1 MECWNIG
8 LFPSLH
14 SSIIPLL
21 LYALCPMRSAAFREV
36 AQLKKEQK
44 KTKSEYTGL
53 VPAVD
58 QASRILLCLAKGPA
72 LKMNLTEICKNV
84 GIHKSKG
91 YSILNTLQR
100 YGFVRKDQ
108 TEKTY
113 SLGLGLISLSRKV
126 LDNLN
131 YGQAA
136 APFLRTLAG
145 KAHSTALFGLLEEDN
160 AFVVAKHESDQKI
173 GITTRVGH
181 RFGVTDGASGKA
193 IFAFLPEEER
203 ERIRAAKR
211 PLFHGHESRFD
222 EKRLEKEMAECRRT
236 GYAVDLGEVFE
247 GINIIAAPAFD
258 SHGSLLGSIFIMGT
272 FPESLVADYG
282 PVVAE
287 TAKQFSAYLG
297 ADVEKI
303 YNGR

>member
-1 MECWNIG
+1 M
-8 LFPSLH
+8 
-14 SSIIPLL
+14 PL
-21 LYALCPMRSAAFREV
+21 SEV
-36 AQLKKEQK
+36 VRLKKEQQEK
-44 KTKSEYTGL
+44 KSEYTGL

-58 QASRILLCLAKGPA
+58 QASRVLLCLAKSPS
-72 LKMNLTEICKNV
+72 LKMNLTDICRSV

-100 YGFVRKDQ
+100 YGFVRKDPVG
-108 TEKTY
+108 KTY

-136 APFLRTLAG
+136 APFLRALAG
-145 KAHSTALFGLLEEDN
+145 KTHSTALFGLLEDDN
-160 AFVVAKHESDQKI
+160 AFVVAKQESDQKI

-193 IFAFLPEEER
+193 IFAFLSEEDR
-203 ERIRAAKR
+203 KRIRAEKKL
-211 PLFHGHESRFD
+211 LFHGDESKFD
-222 EKRLEKEMAECRRT
+222 QKRLEKEIAECRKT
-236 GYAVDLGEVFE
+236 GYAVDLGEVFA

-272 FPESLVADYG
+272 FPESVVDEYG
-282 PVVAE
+282 PIVAE
-287 TAKQFSAYLG
+287 TAKQFSSYLG
-297 ADVEKI
+297 ADIQKI
-303 YNGR
+303 YRG

>member
-1 MECWNIG
+1 VV
-8 LFPSLH
+8 
-14 SSIIPLL
+14 
-21 LYALCPMRSAAFREV
+21 R
-36 AQLKKEQK
+36 LKQEQQK
-44 KTKSEYTGL
+44 IKSEYTGL

-58 QASRILLCLAKGPA
+58 QASRVLLCLAKSPS
-72 LKMNLTEICKNV
+72 LKMNLTDICKNV

-100 YGFVRKDQ
+100 YGFVRKDPA
-108 TEKTY
+108 EKTY

-126 LDNLN
+126 LDSLN

-136 APFLRTLAG
+136 APFLRALAG
-145 KAHSTALFGLLEEDN
+145 KTHSTALFGLLEEDN
-160 AFVVAKHESDQKI
+160 AFVVAKQESDQQI

-181 RFGVTDGASGKA
+181 RFGITDGASGKA
-193 IFAFLPEEER
+193 IFAFLSEEER
-203 ERIRAAKR
+203 RRVRAVQK
-211 PLFHGHESRFD
+211 PLFHGHESKFD

-236 GYAVDLGEVFE
+236 GYALDLGDVFA

-258 SHGSLLGSIFIMGT
+258 SHGSLLGSMFIMGT
-272 FPESLVADYG
+272 FPESLVAEYG

-297 ADVEKI
+297 ADIQRI
-303 YNGR
+303 YRG